1 MASYHRKERRK
12 FKQQV
17 GLSFLQAEVTARYVS
32 LQKGDPLPEPWEYYP
47 TLFEDRKTRTFEQ
60 EKLERVLRKAAG
72 RCREIQPETAS
83 DRGELIPSLFLRIE
97 EGGENDGR
105 RSCKIAG

>member
-1 MASYHRKERRK
+1 MASYHRRERRK
-12 FKQQV
+12 FKRQV
-17 GLSFLQAEVTARYVS
+17 GLSFLQAELTARYVS

-47 TLFEDRKTRTFEQ
+47 TLFEEEKQAFEQ
-60 EKLERVLRKAAG
+60 EKLKEAG
-72 RCREIQPETAS
+72 RCRAVQPETAS
-83 DRGELIPSLFLRIE
+83 DRRELMSSLFLRIE